1 VNKQAREKK
10 QQHTSFNVHTAQDL
24 LLFFWKLLKFK
35 SVEIWFFLCLLIEV
49 QCSFR
54 SVHYCCLLIQVNEF
68 TYVSINLLLLG
79 LYPGTQLLHVLHL
92 GDRVSEKFA
101 DNNIIWFRKIYSF
114 Q

>member
-1 VNKQAREKK
+1 VNEQARETK
-10 QQHTSFNVHTAQDL
+10 QQHTCFNLHTAQDL
-24 LLFFWKLLKFK
+24 LLFFWLKFK

-49 QCSFR
+49 QWSFR
-54 SVHYCCLLIQVNEF
+54 FVHYCCLLIQVNEF

-79 LYPGTQLLHVLHL
+79 LYPCTQLLHVLHL
-92 GDRVSEKFA
+92 GDRVSQKFA